1 MSRNSWEYLS
11 NSLLFICLVGIVF
24 IGISLGL
31 VIQER
36 LIA

>member
-1 MSRNSWEYLS
+1 MSRNSWKYLIDL
-11 NSLLFICLVGIVF
+11 LLFICMTGIVF

-36 LIA
+36 LTA